1 MSSFPSLVPQ
11 EIQLEGRGLEEA
23 AADLTLSSLGWV
35 AVTAASGQRVALRL
49 HGPQGAPYDV
59 RMPPLLPRVVQLRGE
74 RVAKSPRYKTVRP
87 TALLGGGA
95 LGVMDGAVQLRL
107 EKKKKKK
114 KTRKKEKQ
122 NNKAERS

>member
-1 MSSFPSLVPQ
+1 MSSFPPLVPQ
-11 EIQLEGRGLEEA
+11 EIQLEGHGLQEA

-59 RMPPLLPRVVQLRGE
+59 RMPPLLPHLVQLRGE
-74 RVAKSPRYKTVRP
+74 RVAKSPRYKTARP

-95 LGVMDGAVQLRL
+95 LGVMDGAMQLRL
-107 EKKKKKK
+107 EKKKKR
-114 KTRKKEKQ
+114 RKKEKK
-122 NNKAERS
+122 NNNAERS